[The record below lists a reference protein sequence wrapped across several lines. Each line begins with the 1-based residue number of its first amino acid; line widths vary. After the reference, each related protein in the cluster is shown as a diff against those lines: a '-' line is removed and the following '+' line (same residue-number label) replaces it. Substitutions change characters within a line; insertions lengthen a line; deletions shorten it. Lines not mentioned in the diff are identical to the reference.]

1 MSEADEETGVEAAVK
16 PASRFLSRKKLLM
29 FGLPVLVLLGGGAGA
44 YATGYIGHGPGEA
57 QEAPPPVVLY
67 YDIPEMV
74 VNLSAVDKRAQF
86 LKMRIALETEE
97 RATLDA
103 LPVVMPRIQDTF
115 QLYLREL
122 RASDLDGSA
131 GLFRLKEEL
140 LRRINMEI
148 HPRRVTRV
156 LFKEIIIQ

>member
-1 MSEADEETGVEAAVK
+1 MSEADEETDGEAAEK

-29 FGLPVLVLLGGGAGA
+29 FGLPVLLLLGGGAGA
-44 YATGYIGHGPGEA
+44 YATGYIGDGPGEA
-57 QEAPPPVVLY
+57 HEAPPPVVLY
-67 YDIPEMV
+67 YDIPEMI

-86 LKMRIALETEE
+86 LKMRIALETDE

>member
-1 MSEADEETGVEAAVK
+1 MSEDDETERGAAEK

-29 FGLPVLVLLGGGAGA
+29 FGLPVLLLVGGGAGA
-44 YATGYIGHGPGEA
+44 YATGVIGGQGPEET
-57 QEAPPPVVLY
+57 QEAALPVVLY
-67 YDIPEMV
+67 YDVPEMV

-86 LKMRIALETEE
+86 LKMRIALEMQE

-122 RASDLDGSA
+122 RASDLEGSA

-148 HPRRVTRV
+148 HPRQVTRG